1 MTPQI
6 LIVLS
11 ILVIAIVLFITEKIR
26 MDIVA
31 LFVLVSLTLTGLIT
45 PSEALSG
52 FSNPA
57 VVTVWA
63 VLIVSSALSRTGVAS
78 IIGRPLLRL
87 GGGSEARL
95 ITLIMLMA
103 GVLSG
108 FMNSI

>member
-11 ILVIAIVLFITEKIR
+11 ILVLAIVLFITEKIR
-26 MDIVA
+26 VDIVA
-31 LFVLVSLTLTGLIT
+31 LIVLVSLTLTDLIT

-63 VLIVSSALSRTGVAS
+63 VLILSAAISKPALPT
-78 IIGRPLLRL
+78 
-87 GGGSEARL
+87 
-95 ITLIMLMA
+95 
-103 GVLSG
+103 
-108 FMNSI
+108 